1 MLNGNNFFSFL
12 TFLEFFLMNFRAS
25 DADRSHEAPKGG
37 EVGVACSP
45 EMDETITK

>member
-1 MLNGNNFFSFL
+1 MGL
-12 TFLEFFLMNFRAS
+12 TFFKKNLMILAS

-37 EVGVACSP
+37 KVGVACSP

>member
-1 MLNGNNFFSFL
+1 MDL
-12 TFLEFFLMNFRAS
+12 TFKKKKLMMAS

-37 EVGVACSP
+37 KVGVACSP